1 MPNPESILDAVS
13 QRRTKVHRDTSLKIV
28 DVPSTPNPLADLNK
42 RTVRISNEANQY
54 YRQVKANEQISVD
67 CLLEALSI
75 LNKENPEI
83 ENRLLEIARQISRDR
98 QTNAN
103 RERAKTMS
111 KKYLD

>member
-1 MPNPESILDAVS
+1 M
-13 QRRTKVHRDTSLKIV
+13 
-28 DVPSTPNPLADLNK
+28 
-42 RTVRISNEANQY
+42 
-54 YRQVKANEQISVD
+54 SVD
-67 CLLEALSI
+67 CLLEALAT

-98 QTNAN
+98 QANAN